1 MNKMN
6 QTQTRSPRKRL
17 LSLILAVILMIGLLP
32 ISAFATSASAQ
43 AGEDKAATQDS
54 EFLRIF
60 HLDCGRKYFTV
71 DQIKQMIDY
80 AAESNYTH
88 VELAFGNDGLRFLL
102 DDMSLTVNGKD
113 YSSAAVTSAI
123 KQGNTNL
130 TSGSSG
136 ELSQSDMDAII
147 KYANAKGIQ
156 IIPLFNAPGHMYTAV
171 NAMNTLGVGGKYIE
185 VSSPN
190 DARTSNWA
198 VDPTDATAVAFA
210 KALLQKYVTY
220 FAGKGSTMF
229 NIGADESGLS
239 SSNYASYAEMVNGMN
254 AIVKAA
260 GMTTLAY
267 NDGIYNT
274 AYAESQ
280 PDVTFDSD
288 IVICYWTAGANS
300 ATVEYLLEKG
310 FNLLNN
316 SDNWYYVLGDYL
328 YKIWSSA
335 QWGYNDALNG
345 IKKTPVTQ
353 MKDGKDYANSKQL
366 LGSILCVWCDA
377 PGETY
382 ESVKVY
388 NLIKAMAEYNPDY
401 FTGKVKLSA
410 SDDATGVSVAVT
422 GAKGQKATVE
432 VKKITSGFT
441 FDTEAHVSYNVT
453 PAVDGKAYTG
463 EGTVTLPVPEGWA
476 TEDSRIQAYI
486 IDNGA
491 VKLISGTLSGGKYT
505 FQVPHFSEMGLVQ
518 LAKGAGSTENV
529 TVAVGRTSK
538 AYDLTGDNL
547 PNDGTYPLG
556 DVASYTV
563 TTAADSWKV
572 EGKANPITSGGKY
585 VIGNGSQYLTLNDD
599 GTLGTIDDSSNATV
613 WTITKSSDGYT
624 IKLGSYYLS
633 RSSSWS
639 GYSLSASTIPATW
652 YWNAND
658 GFYFTSYYGRYYY
671 LTYSDGWTVSRQ
683 SGARGGG
690 QPYTVTEVPGGK
702 TVTFKGLNPGSTSV
716 TLGDTTYSVTV
727 AEKQNV
733 EIPISIIDYRA
744 DGLLFD
750 WTYNPDSG
758 YADSYRYGLVHGKAT
773 GWGATVGSGAT
784 SKLNTSTGLYEVD
797 GYASS
802 NVEQIEGTIIQ
813 KTSNSNSNTTFYS
826 NSTDNNWSR
835 AGLVQEKLGTNGM
848 PVYTDA
854 AVKYVASLL
863 KAGYYNEMSGNCNSL
878 IYNTFVA
885 SNGSRTIHYTSTSG
899 FSDNFRNAKTY
910 ANIKNAYDLAWYL
923 LNTIYQA
930 DTNMTTVTG
939 TDAQMHSVPIYGMAV
954 DAYKSIVLT
963 DNGTGTYS
971 FEAGYSGTKKD
982 VQYDRESGTIYN
994 GTNGGDESG
1003 FYPLENLGY
1012 EQPGLLTTTSAVGA
1026 THNGGFTLR
1035 GESQFVY
1042 NKDSNLYFT
1051 FTGDDDVYM
1060 YINGVLALDLGGAH
1074 GRNSKTVNLND
1085 LDATKYGLKEGQVAT
1100 FTFFYMERCSDASTF
1115 GIKTNMK
1122 LVQRAINVE
1131 KKAYDTSYANE
1142 YASGTAVING
1152 TTVAYDLIVTNKSNS
1167 PMTQIKLTDTDSL
1180 HSENGSEYG
1189 KAELGYGVTTPSVT
1203 ASTWIDP
1210 ERRGTVALG
1219 QGNGYVLFITDSTGT
1234 EVANTR
1240 KSLSSLQALSD
1251 EIAALTL
1258 PAGQSL
1264 HVRFLTAKTEINE
1277 SKILD
1282 YINTVEVSAT
1292 VGGQALSDTAS
1303 HELYSYNAND
1313 TGRTYVVDFGL
1324 PLEITGIFDEGAR
1337 DNIGEVS
1344 LSPKNEQKYGT
1355 VTIAPSG
1362 FGTTLT
1368 YTRTADK
1375 TINEPETITLDVV
1388 YNIGNSNIKLEKTLT
1403 IIPASNVY
1411 YEDSLATF
1419 TDGSGAASGADWKLV
1434 DSNGN
1439 ENVTEDTTTTQALQ
1453 QLGDKAIYGNDDAYN
1468 SSSKLSMGTAHK
1480 VTVTSE
1486 MLAKWEK
1493 DDTTSAWPTAQ
1504 FTFKGTGFDIISL
1517 TDNTSGVIQVKVY
1530 KANSTD
1536 TTPVKNILVNN
1547 YYGYTRDGAGNWV
1560 VSNSEDP
1567 NALYQI
1573 PVVKVD
1579 GLDYGTYNVTIE
1591 VFYSKYFDKTT
1602 KSQYSFW
1609 LDAIRVY
1616 NPMGENG
1623 NSYYTQDNEGYP
1635 QYIKLHDALA
1645 DGTAKP
1651 DDKTDKMVFI
1661 DGGSTADIA
1670 TYANY
1675 GPKNEVYLAKG
1686 QAISF
1691 KLTGNTNEIASI
1703 QIGAKAPD
1711 GQPTM
1716 TVKGNGSTTSAKNE
1730 VLSTATEMYYD
1741 ITEQAKNG
1749 QLVTISNTSGSILS
1763 LTNLKITYKIS
1774 GQTVTLSD
1782 LTATEQANAV
1792 AVVQALFAA
1801 PVATFSPETFQAD
1814 WGRAVRAGKRAT
1826 LTVKTSADV
1835 ESITVD
1841 GQAITSYTT
1850 RTQRT
1855 GWGWWSPKVTYH
1867 VFTYTITAPAQTTDY
1882 AVCAV
1887 NAEGT
1892 ASEAV
1897 TATLT
1902 VRPATWWN
1910 WWF

>member
-71 DQIKQMIDY
+71 SEIEGIIDQL
-80 AAESNYTH
+80 AENHFTH
-88 VELAFGNDGLRFLL
+88 LQLAFGNDGLRFLL

-113 YSSAAVTSAI
+113 CSSAAVTSAI
-123 KQGNTNL
+123 KQGNKNL

-136 ELSQSDMDAII
+136 ELSQGDMDAII

-274 AYAESQ
+274 AYAASQ
-280 PDVTFDSD
+280 TNVTFDKD

-366 LGSILCVWCDA
+366 LGGILCVWCDA

-388 NLIKAMAEYNPDY
+388 NLIKAMAENNPDY

-432 VKKITSGFT
+432 VKKITSDFT

-476 TEDSRIQAYI
+476 TEDSRIHAYI

-547 PNDGTYPLG
+547 PNDDTYSLG
-556 DVASYTV
+556 DIASYTV
-563 TTAADSWKV
+563 TTAAGSWKV
-572 EGKANPITSGGKY
+572 EGKANEIVSGGKY
-585 VIGNGSQYLTLNDD
+585 AIGNGSQYLTLND
-599 GTLGTIDDSSNATV
+599 GTLGTTDESSNATV
-613 WTITKSSDGYT
+613 WTITKSSSNSYT
-624 IKLGSYYLS
+624 IKSDSYYLRHS
-633 RSSSWS
+633 SNRLSVSTSSSSSTWS
-639 GYSLSASTIPATW
+639 WS
-652 YWNAND
+652 AND
-658 GFYFTSYYGRYYY
+658 GFYFTDYYGRYYY
-671 LTYSDGWTVSRQ
+671 LTYSNGWTVLRYASTK
-683 SGARGGG
+683 G
-690 QPYTVTEVPGGK
+690 QPYTATEVPGGK

-727 AEKQNV
+727 VEKQNV

-784 SKLNTSTGLYEVD
+784 SKLNTNTGLYEVD
-797 GYASS
+797 GYTSS

-835 AGLVQEKLGTNGM
+835 AGLVQEKLGANGM

-854 AVKYVASLL
+854 AVRYVASLL

-878 IYNTFVA
+878 IYDTFVA
-885 SNGSRTIHYTSTSG
+885 SNAFRNTSADG
-899 FSDNFRNAKTY
+899 FSENFKNAKTY
-910 ANIKNAYDLAWYL
+910 ANISNAYDLAWYL

-939 TDAQMHSVPIYGMAV
+939 TDMKEHSVPIYGMAV

-982 VQYDRESGTIYN
+982 VRYDRESGTIYN

-1003 FYPLENLGY
+1003 FYPLEDLGY
-1012 EQPGLLTTTSAVGA
+1012 EQPGLLTATSKVNNGA
-1026 THNGGFTLR
+1026 KNGSFTLR

-1042 NKDSNLYFT
+1042 NKVSNLYFT

-1060 YINGVLALDLGGAH
+1060 YINGTLALDLGGAH

-1115 GIKTNMK
+1115 GIKTNME

-1167 PMTQIKLTDTDSL
+1167 PMSQIKLTDTDSL

-1189 KAELGYGVTTPSVT
+1189 KAELGYGVTIPSVKP
-1203 ASTWIDP
+1203 STLKDD
-1210 ERRGTVALG
+1210 RGTVALG

-1240 KSLSSLQALSD
+1240 KSFSSLQDLSN
-1251 EIAALTL
+1251 EIASLTL

-1264 HVRFLTAKTEINE
+1264 HVRFLTATTKINA

-1282 YINTVEVSAT
+1282 YINTVEVRAT
-1292 VGGQALSDTAS
+1292 VGGKALSDTAS

-1324 PLEITGIFDEGAR
+1324 PLKIEGIFDTGAQS
-1337 DNIGEVS
+1337 NIGDVS

-1362 FGTTLT
+1362 FDTTLT

-1388 YNIGNSNIKLEKTLT
+1388 YKIGNSNIKLEKTLT

-1419 TDGSGAASGADWKLV
+1419 TNGSGAAQNAVWSTV
-1434 DSNGN
+1434 GN
-1439 ENVTEDTTTTQALQ
+1439 DGNAATEKTGVYQALQ
-1453 QLGDKAIYGNDDAYN
+1453 ELGKGNNRTPYGYDDKYNKEN
-1468 SSSKLSMGTAHK
+1468 SSMLSMGTAHK
-1480 VTVTSE
+1480 VTVTAA
-1486 MLAKWEK
+1486 MANT
-1493 DDTTSAWPTAQ
+1493 DTWKAQPASAWPTAQ

-1517 TDNTSGVIQVKVY
+1517 TNNKSGTIFVDVTNTATGKQYNYV
-1530 KANSTD
+1530 
-1536 TTPVKNILVNN
+1536 VNN
-1547 YYGYTRDGAGNWV
+1547 YYGYTYQSGEWV
-1560 VSNSEDP
+1560 VDK
-1567 NALYQI
+1567 NASDTLYQI
-1573 PVVKVD
+1573 PVMKVD
-1579 GLDYGTYNVTIE
+1579 GLDYGEYNVVIK
-1591 VFYSKYFDKTT
+1591 VAYNKFFDTAEAKE
-1602 KSQYSFW
+1602 YSFW
-1609 LDAIRVY
+1609 LDAVRIY
-1616 NPMGENG
+1616 DPMGE
-1623 NSYYTQDNEGYP
+1623 YADYTKDNEGYP
-1635 QYIKLHDALA
+1635 QYIKLRDTLV

-1651 DDKTDKMVFI
+1651 DGTDKTVFI
-1661 DGGSTADIA
+1661 DGGSTADIKT

-1675 GPKNEVYLAKG
+1675 GPNNEVYLMKG
-1686 QAISF
+1686 QAITF
-1691 KLTGNTNEIASI
+1691 KIPANDKIASI
-1703 QIGAKAPD
+1703 QIGAKAP
-1711 GQPTM
+1711 
-1716 TVKGNGSTTSAKNE
+1716 KGTANLNVNE
-1730 VLSTATEMYYD
+1730 KEIVSGGLSTATEMYYQIATVGGQFT
-1741 ITEQAKNG
+1741 IT
-1749 QLVTISNTSGSILS
+1749 NTGDGILS
-1763 LTNLKITYKIS
+1763 LTNLKITYSAKS
-1774 GQTVTLSD
+1774 SVSLGTLN
-1782 LTATEQANAV
+1782 TQEQENAV
-1792 AVVQALFAA
+1792 NLVRALFTA

-1841 GQAITSYTT
+1841 GQSITGYTT

-1902 VRPATWWN
+1902 VKPTTWWN